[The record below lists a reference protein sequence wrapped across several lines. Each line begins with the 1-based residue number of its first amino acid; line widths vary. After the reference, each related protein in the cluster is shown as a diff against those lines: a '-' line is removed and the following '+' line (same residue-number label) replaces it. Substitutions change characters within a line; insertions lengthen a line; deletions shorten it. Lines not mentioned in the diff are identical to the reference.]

1 MPPNFGQMTGRQRHA
16 EPTDAERAL
25 ATPRAPYYERPHMR
39 FAVLSLVCGLVSA
52 LLVSSGC
59 ENRNRARVPASS
71 APELANASARDKPGG
86 PAPRTEHEIAMQ
98 PATIAQDGLR
108 EIDGPGLIAEIRASK
123 RKATLLN
130 VWASWC
136 GSCKRELPM
145 LADLGK
151 ALESEGVAVMFV
163 SVDKPQ
169 QRPAAVALLETL
181 EPRPSS
187 FIVQGSFG
195 PFKRAIN
202 PRWKGALPATVLY
215 DENGELL
222 WFWPG
227 PVLEH
232 EITPIVTAHL
242 AGAPLEG
249 PTLVEPGPP

>member
-1 MPPNFGQMTGRQRHA
+1 
-16 EPTDAERAL
+16 
-25 ATPRAPYYERPHMR
+25 MR
-39 FAVLSLVCGLVSA
+39 FAVLSLACGLTSA
-52 LLVSSGC
+52 LLWSSGC
-59 ENRNRARVPASS
+59 ESRNNARM
-71 APELANASARDKPGG
+71 
-86 PAPRTEHEIAMQ
+86 PAPTRA
-98 PATIAQDGLR
+98 PAEASGQKPTAKQATTVADGLR
-108 EIDGPGLIAEIRASK
+108 EIDGPGLIAEIRASR

-145 LADLGK
+145 LVDLGK

-169 QRPAAVALLETL
+169 ERPAAVALLDTL
-181 EPRPSS
+181 VPKPSS
-187 FIVQGSFG
+187 FIVRGSLG
-195 PFKRAIN
+195 PFKRAVN
-202 PRWKGALPATVLY
+202 PNWKGALPATALY
-215 DENGELL
+215 GGDGELL

-232 EITPIVTAHL
+232 EITPIITAHL